1 MEKMGHQ
8 VSVIDAWADDGMRL
22 PGFEY
27 IAAVTETLSLFS
39 AKIPEAIPKLLRAG
53 SGIAG
58 KKSAAFIRKGG
69 LRGGKALI
77 NLMTAM
83 EKEGLVVN
91 WSETLLSAP
100 HAEAIGKQIGA

>member
-1 MEKMGHQ
+1 MEKMGHR
-8 VSVIDAWADDGMRL
+8 VDIIDAWTDDGMRL
-22 PGFEY
+22 PGYEY
-27 IAAVTETLSLFS
+27 MAIVTEPLSLFS
-39 AKIPEAIPKLLRAG
+39 AKISETIPKLLCAS

-58 KKSAAFIRKGG
+58 KKSAAFVKKSG
-69 LRGGKALI
+69 LRAGRTLI
-77 NLMTAM
+77 NLMKAM